1 MKQVDLEALKRC
13 LPQYAESIT
22 EKRKYGKYNCPLCG
36 SGTRENGTP
45 AFNLYQENTKAHC
58 FSCGFDGSIIDLY
71 LAYHKMSKI
80 RENAA
85 QAIKELSEEFGLTES
100 AFIPTPPKKAKPQKI
115 GERQHIYH
123 NADGSIFGKKIV
135 NKFSDGSKNAQWYL
149 YNPQTGLFNT
159 KAGLDGQKAPLY
171 HADILHSNQDEPVYI
186 VEGEKDA
193 DTLTNWDAVATTF
206 PNGAGF
212 TQWIPLY
219 NEGLKD
225 REVIILT
232 DNDDSGRKYGNTI
245 ARNLLNV
252 AKSVKIVPATAI
264 WDKCPEKGDITDIV
278 QAVGE
283 EETQEFLISAIQR
296 TSFCTPESLPPIKE
310 NDTMPIQKKIEYTF
324 VRLSDVKFE
333 KQEFLW
339 NPYIPIGE
347 ITVMYAAGGTGKS
360 YATIGIAADIT
371 TGRSLPRYGIEQ
383 IAINPEKVLF
393 ISAEDNESIILSRMT
408 EAGGNPKNCFVLKTP
423 KTKKDLDTDS
433 FLLPQNKDD
442 TERIQAFSKLL
453 EQIRPKLVIID
464 PWSVYIGDDKNMNKA
479 NDVRAITNVLTV
491 LAKEYNCAILVVAHV
506 NKMPQMENANNAVSG
521 STALIDSARS
531 ALCIRSF
538 GADSDRRVIIQ
549 TKSNYQKKA
558 KSVCYKIINQGDN
571 KTARFEWDDFS
582 DLTEDDL
589 TNAARTG
596 KKLTDIASEKEED
609 AENTAV
615 IIDVIT
621 KLAKPNKK
629 IPISYN
635 RLRNELIENCGVDFL
650 GSQPKREM
658 YKALS
663 DLRTRGIGIEFANG
677 AIKSLNK
684 DGTYEKTTTR
694 GFYICC
700 LTDGPLM
707 ADAMPK
713 KYS

>member
-1 MKQVDLEALKRC
+1 MRKNHDLDELKSH
-13 LPQYAESIT
+13 LPEYLDMVT
-22 EKRKYGKYNCPLCG
+22 THRKNNMYNCPLCG
-36 SGTRENGTP
+36 SGTHQNGTP
-45 AFNLYQENTKAHC
+45 AFSLYDNGTKWKCH
-58 FSCGFDGSIIDLY
+58 SCGAGGSIIDLY
-71 LAYHKMSKI
+71 LAINQMETT

-85 QAIKELSEEFGLTES
+85 YAINELVAQFYPELKEPFNI
-100 AFIPTPPKKAKPQKI
+100 AQTPSVFKT

-123 NADGSIFGKKIV
+123 NADGSIFGMKVITTLSNGKK
-135 NKFSDGSKNAQWYL
+135 APCWYL
-149 YNPQTGLFNT
+149 YDPETKSYIKGLR
-159 KAGLDGQKAPLY
+159 GLKAPLY
-171 HADILHSNQDEPVYI
+171 NAHILHNMDEKTVFI
-186 VEGEKDA
+186 TEGEKDA
-193 DTLTNWDAVATTF
+193 DTVSNMDGIPATTI

-212 TQWIPLY
+212 SQWIDLY
-219 NEGLKD
+219 NDGLQGKD
-225 REVIILT
+225 IIILT
-232 DNDDSGRKYGNTI
+232 DNDEAGRNYGIKVAQNT
-245 ARNLLNV
+245 LNI
-252 AKSVKIVPATAI
+252 AKSVKIIPATAI

-360 YATIGIAADIT
+360 FATIGIAADIT
-371 TGRSLPRYGIEQ
+371 TGHSLPVYGMEQ
-383 IAINPEKVLF
+383 TAINPERVLF
-393 ISAEDNESIILSRMT
+393 ISAEDNESTILNRMT
-408 EAGGNPKNCFVLKTP
+408 ETGGNPKNCFVLKTP

-442 TERIQAFSKLL
+442 IERIQAFSRLL

-479 NDVRAITNVLTV
+479 NDVRAITNILTV
-491 LAKEYNCAILVVAHV
+491 LAKEYNCAILIVAHV

-558 KSVCYKIINQGDN
+558 KSVCYKIINQGEN
-571 KTARFEWDDFS
+571 RTARFEWDSFS

-596 KKLTDIASEKEED
+596 KKLTDIASEKEDD
-609 AENTAV
+609 AENTTV

-621 KLAKPNKK
+621 KLAEPNKK

-650 GSQPKREM
+650 GSKPKKEM

-663 DLRTRGIGIEFANG
+663 DLRTRGIGIEFPIG
-677 AIKSLNK
+677 AIRGLAK
-684 DGTYEKTTTR
+684 DGTHESLSR
-694 GFYICC
+694 GFIICC
-700 LTDGPLM
+700 LTDGHLM
-707 ADAMPK
+707 AEAMSK
-713 KYS
+713 NN

>member
-1 MKQVDLEALKRC
+1 MKV
-13 LPQYAESIT
+13 IT
-22 EKRKYGKYNCPLCG
+22 
-36 SGTRENGTP
+36 
-45 AFNLYQENTKAHC
+45 
-58 FSCGFDGSIIDLY
+58 
-71 LAYHKMSKI
+71 M
-80 RENAA
+80 
-85 QAIKELSEEFGLTES
+85 LS
-100 AFIPTPPKKAKPQKI
+100 
-115 GERQHIYH
+115 
-123 NADGSIFGKKIV
+123 DGKKCPC
-135 NKFSDGSKNAQWYL
+135 WYL
-149 YNPQTGLFNT
+149 YDPEIKTYSKGLQ
-159 KAGLDGQKAPLY
+159 GQKAPLY
-171 HADILHSNQDEPVYI
+171 NANVLHNMDEGTVFI
-186 VEGEKDA
+186 TEGEKDA
-193 DTLTNWDAVATTF
+193 DTLSRLDDIPATTI

-212 TQWIPLY
+212 SQWIDLY
-219 NEGLKD
+219 NDGLQGKD
-225 REVIILT
+225 IIILT
-232 DNDDSGRKYGNTI
+232 DNDDAGRNYGIKVAQNT
-245 ARNLLNV
+245 LNI
-252 AKSVKIVPATAI
+252 AKSVKIIPATAI
-264 WDKCPEKGDITDIV
+264 WDKCPPKGDISDIV
-278 QAVGE
+278 QAIGE
-283 EETQEFLISAIQR
+283 DEATQLLADAIHR
-296 TSFCTPESLPPIKE
+296 IPFCTTESLPPIKE
-310 NDTMPIQKKIEYTF
+310 NATTSMPTQKKIEYTF

-383 IAINPEKVLF
+383 TAINPERVLF

-453 EQIRPKLVIID
+453 EQICPKLVIID

-479 NDVRAITNVLTV
+479 NDVRAITNILTV

-558 KSVCYKIINQGDN
+558 KSVCYKIVNQGEN
-571 KTARFEWDDFS
+571 RTARFEWDGFS

-596 KKLTDIASEKEED
+596 KKLTDIASEKEDD
-609 AENTAV
+609 AENTTV
-615 IIDVIT
+615 IINVIT
-621 KLAKPNKK
+621 KLAEPNKK

-650 GSQPKREM
+650 GSKPKKEM

-663 DLRTRGIGIEFANG
+663 DLRTRGIGIEFPVG
-677 AIKSLNK
+677 AIRGLAK
-684 DGTYEKTTTR
+684 DGTHESLSR
-694 GFYICC
+694 GFIICC
-700 LTDGPLM
+700 LTDGHLM
-707 ADAMPK
+707 AEAMPK
-713 KYS
+713 K

>member
-1 MKQVDLEALKRC
+1 MKKNHDLDELKSH
-13 LPQYAESIT
+13 LPEYLDMVT
-22 EKRKYGKYNCPLCG
+22 THRKNNMYNCPLCG
-36 SGTRENGTP
+36 SGTHQNGTP
-45 AFNLYQENTKAHC
+45 AFSLYDNGTKWKCH
-58 FSCGFDGSIIDLY
+58 SCGAGGSIIDLY
-71 LAYHKMSKI
+71 LAINQMETT

-85 QAIKELSEEFGLTES
+85 YAINELVAQFYPELKEPF
-100 AFIPTPPKKAKPQKI
+100 FIARTPPVFKT

-123 NADGSIFGKKIV
+123 NADGSIFGMKVITTL
-135 NKFSDGSKNAQWYL
+135 SDGRKAPCWYL
-149 YNPQTGLFNT
+149 YDHEKKTYMKGLR
-159 KAGLDGQKAPLY
+159 GLKAPLY
-171 HADILHSNQDEPVYI
+171 NAHILHNMDEETVFI
-186 VEGEKDA
+186 TEGEKDA

-383 IAINPEKVLF
+383 IMINPEKVLF
-393 ISAEDNESIILSRMT
+393 ISAEDNESIILSRMIG
-408 EAGGNPKNCFVLKTP
+408 AGGNPKNCFVLKTP
-423 KTKKDLDTDS
+423 KTKKDLNTDS

-442 TERIQAFSKLL
+442 TERIQAFSQLL
-453 EQIRPKLVIID
+453 EQIHPKLVIID

-479 NDVRAITNVLTV
+479 NDVRGITNVLTV
-491 LAKEYNCAILVVAHV
+491 LAKEYNCAILIVAHV
-506 NKMPQMENANNAVSG
+506 NKMPQTENANNAVSG

-615 IIDVIT
+615 IIDIIT

-700 LTDGPLM
+700 LTDGHLM
-707 ADAMPK
+707 AEAMPK
-713 KYS
+713 